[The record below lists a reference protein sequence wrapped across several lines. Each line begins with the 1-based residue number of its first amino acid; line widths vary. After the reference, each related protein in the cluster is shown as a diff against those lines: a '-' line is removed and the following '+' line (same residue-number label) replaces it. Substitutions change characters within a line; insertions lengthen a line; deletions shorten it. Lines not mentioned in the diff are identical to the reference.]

1 RVHCRALGDDDEVG
15 VNGALIEPD
24 VEVGE
29 QPALRRGGLGHTRL
43 EVGRKALR
51 TRGRSSPKKPMPTAS
66 VAAASRSQEGTSQRW
81 VACGSLQVVQPFRLV
96 RRSATAS
103 RMDASVARSRL
114 IAAQYPSRENHPVVD
129 VVVVGGG
136 LAGLVSAWHL

>member
-1 RVHCRALGDDDEVG
+1 AAAVSAT
-15 VNGALIEPD
+15 
-24 VEVGE
+24 
-29 QPALRRGGLGHTRL
+29 RGSRWDGKLS
-43 EVGRKALR
+43 AP
-51 TRGRSSPKKPMPTAS
+51 RGRSSPKKPMPTAS

-129 VVVVGGG
+129 VVVVGG
-136 LAGLVSAWHL
+136 